1 MKRCIAFVLLTFC
14 MLMLSACGK
23 NVSYVEPSDKVL
35 LDAKLFYKQSSLV
48 VFGSCTAATVKKEI
62 NYYTIQISEVIAGE
76 VDNSRTIQVTGK
88 SMDVGYGYLLF
99 LEATDNSDYY
109 KMLNDTALKI
119 SSNSVFWDGTWV
131 NLNTI
136 LNELYSFASTITI
149 PGTTYFYTKLK
160 DLTTA
165 SDAIFIG
172 KVLEAPAISKTKVKS
187 QVDGA
192 IVENTIE
199 ASVVK
204 VVVYGSIKG
213 NLKYGS
219 TIRLVNFPSAV
230 SSMTDAISLD
240 AVSLNPSNVIPLSNE
255 STYMFFTHKTKDV
268 KQDYYF
274 PVNPVQGWI
283 SVARDFVTVAR
294 FNTPLYG
301 YKTLPL
307 LIRDVRSSLVLIK

>member
-1 MKRCIAFVLLTFC
+1 MKRCFAFVLLTFC
-14 MLMLSACGK
+14 MLILSACGK
-23 NVSYVEPSDKVL
+23 RVSYVEPSEKVL
-35 LDAKLFYKQSSLV
+35 LDAKLFYRQSSLV

-62 NYYTIQISEVIAGE
+62 TFYTIQISEVIAGE
-76 VDNSRTIQVTGK
+76 VDDSRTIQVTAK
-88 SMDVGYGYLLF
+88 SLDVGSGYLLF
-99 LEATDNSDYY
+99 LVSTDDSDNY

-119 SSNSVFWDGTWV
+119 KTDSVLWDGTWLS
-131 NLNTI
+131 LNTI

-172 KVLEAPAISKTKVKS
+172 KVIESPAISKTKVKS

-192 IVENTIE
+192 IVENTVD
-199 ASVVK
+199 ASVVR
-204 VVVYGSIKG
+204 VVVYGSVKG
-213 NLKYGS
+213 DLKYGT
-219 TIRLVNFPSAV
+219 TIRLVNYPSAV
-230 SSMTDAISLD
+230 SSMIDAISLD
-240 AVSLNPSNVIPLSNE
+240 AVSLNHSNVMPLSND
-255 STYMFFTHKTKDV
+255 STYMFFIQKTKDV

-307 LIRDVRSSLVLIK
+307 LIRDVRSSLVLTK